1 MIELTYEQIDWNRSS
16 ERIQHASD
24 NFLKGFNCSQS
35 VFSAFAPSFG
45 LSEEFALKLSCS
57 MGAGMGRMRE
67 VCGAVSAMALIV
79 SLVNG
84 NTDPEDT
91 DAKTEN
97 YRTVRMLADL
107 FRRKRNTILCRE
119 LLGIVKAENE
129 ARPQDRT
136 AAYYASRPC
145 LSVVQDAA
153 VILEHYLDYYPA
165 YRS

>member
-16 ERIQHASD
+16 KRIQHASD

-84 NTDPEDT
+84 NTDPENT

-119 LLGIVKAENE
+119 LLGLEPGKSQPVPEE
-129 ARPQDRT
+129 RT
-136 AAYYASRPC
+136 RAYYESRPC
-145 LSVVQDAA
+145 PEKIADAA
-153 VILEHYLDYYPA
+153 EILENFL
-165 YRS
+165 RSRGML